1 MSKPR
6 SVFENIEY
14 LGVTRSNGEPLSD
27 GETPPRLQC
36 EMVYKGRRIQAIY
49 IVANGER
56 VAYRGREGGTPAWIS
71 MKEDLVFH
79 NGIDAPG
86 NEQGWPS

>member
-1 MSKPR
+1 
-6 SVFENIEY
+6 
-14 LGVTRSNGEPLSD
+14 
-27 GETPPRLQC
+27 
-36 EMVYKGRRIQAIY
+36 MVYKGRRIQAIY